1 MKANIEELITLNY
14 ELEGLLYLALHRGDD
29 TPAQVWSMIG
39 EKINALREGL
49 PETAGTTEPTMQASE
64 IEPVAPVEEE
74 TPELDPLPMPEHHD
88 LATETPDEILTVI
101 KEEEAEAAEA
111 APEEEPNIAPGPIY
125 EMEPEPIATPEPVK
139 IPEPEKEPEAVVI
152 PEPVVEEH
160 KTAPVQPKAVDAP
173 ATPATEGPSVL
184 RLDEKLARA
193 YSRDLKKA
201 FSLNDRFRFRRELF
215 GNSDTMMTDTLNLVE
230 AMPSYS
236 EALDYFYT
244 DLEWDR
250 TMPEVIEFLKIIEQ
264 HFQGK

>member
-49 PETAGTTEPTMQASE
+49 PEMAETTEPIQPVVDVPET
-64 IEPVAPVEEE
+64 EPHAPAEEE
-74 TPELDPLPMPEHHD
+74 TPELNPLPIPEHHD
-88 LATETPDEILTVI
+88 LSTETPEEIQTVI

-111 APEEEPNIAPGPIY
+111 APEEEPDIAPGPIY
-125 EMEPEPIATPEPVK
+125 EMEPEPVVTSEPVEAPEPVDV
-139 IPEPEKEPEAVVI
+139 PEPVI
-152 PEPVVEEH
+152 ITKPVVEEH
-160 KTAPVQPKAVDAP
+160 KTASKPVENTAAP
-173 ATPATEGPSVL
+173 ATDGTSVL

>member
-39 EKINALREGL
+39 EKINALRDGL
-49 PETAGTTEPTMQASE
+49 PETTAVTAD
-64 IEPVAPVEEE
+64 IEPMAPVKEEIAE
-74 TPELDPLPMPEHHD
+74 SDSLPIPEHHD
-88 LATETPDEILTVI
+88 LAAETPEEILNVI

-111 APEEEPNIAPGPIY
+111 APEEEPDIAPGPVY
-125 EMEPEPIATPEPVK
+125 EMEPEPIAEPEP
-139 IPEPEKEPEAVVI
+139 VVI
-152 PEPVVEEH
+152 PEP
-160 KTAPVQPKAVDAP
+160 AADS
-173 ATPATEGPSVL
+173 PSVL

-215 GNSDTMMTDTLNLVE
+215 GNSDTQMTDTLNLVE

>member
-39 EKINALREGL
+39 EKINALRDGL
-49 PETAGTTEPTMQASE
+49 PETTAVTAD
-64 IEPVAPVEEE
+64 IEPMAPVKEEIAE
-74 TPELDPLPMPEHHD
+74 PDPLPIPEHHD
-88 LATETPDEILTVI
+88 LAAEAPEEILNVI

-111 APEEEPNIAPGPIY
+111 APEEEPDIAPGPVY
-125 EMEPEPIATPEPVK
+125 EMEPEPIAEPEP
-139 IPEPEKEPEAVVI
+139 VVI
-152 PEPVVEEH
+152 PEP
-160 KTAPVQPKAVDAP
+160 A
-173 ATPATEGPSVL
+173 ATPEPVAEEPKPAAMKPVETDVPAATAADSPSVL

-215 GNSDTMMTDTLNLVE
+215 GNSDTQMTDTLNLVE